1 MFGSPSIDELRKRWE
16 TVLAVTDRVVVRQPG
31 VYREIRSLA
40 EDILTNPLDIQDY
53 PTTAERLVRLLKT
66 ADCQAQG
73 TIFHYYFDRFSPSSI
88 SRLKLFRAECRDL
101 LASLDAFEDWR
112 RKTRRLRLL
121 K

>member
-1 MFGSPSIDELRKRWE
+1 MFGSPSIDELKKRWE
-16 TVLAVTDRVVVRQPG
+16 AVLTVTDRMVVRQPG

-40 EDILTNPLDIQDY
+40 EDILTKPLDIQDY
-53 PTTAERLVRLLKT
+53 PMTAERLTRLLRI
-66 ADCQAQG
+66 AGYQAQG
-73 TIFHYYFDRFSPSSI
+73 TLFHFYFDRFSPSSI

-101 LASLDAFEDWR
+101 LASLDAFEGWR